1 MGPIPAILLEGG
13 GENVIVPLKIDITHA
28 GTRIVDS
35 ICWNLYSS
43 RLSIEEFSI
52 RTCSDLKL
60 PLSFSY
66 RMQKQ
71 LEEQIVA
78 YRDIISLIK
87 THVHL
92 IPAWQRRA
100 EELQSITLGVRH
112 KSLDYSDTIL
122 WDPMDASITPEA
134 FARGVGEDLAING
147 IVRSDDEPQLQQQ
160 TPLHN
165 KTSNKDIKSTSK
177 PSSSATRASDSQSV
191 SNAHLQTAIA
201 YGIREALFRRLFH
214 LVEEVGLGED
224 QEAAE
229 VEAAR
234 EKERAIET
242 GTKAPTT
249 TVAPS
254 SSTMLEYHT
263 EEPSSLLTK
272 RHWASFKLVQ
282 SQLVADMS
290 LSLWKKAK
298 PNSISDVAAVPVP
311 LLPSDKNSNASVW
324 RE

>member
-1 MGPIPAILLEGG
+1 MKKLKELAAMGPIPAILLEGG
-13 GENVIVPLKIDITHA
+13 GENIIVPLKIDITHA

-43 RLSIEEFSI
+43 RVSIEEFSI

-60 PLSFSY
+60 PLSFSH

-71 LEEQIVA
+71 LEEQLVA

-92 IPAWQRRA
+92 FPAWQRRA

-122 WDPMDASITPEA
+122 WDPMDGTITPEA

-147 IVRSDDEPQLQQQ
+147 IVRSEEEHAQQ
-160 TPLHN
+160 PAYKN
-165 KTSNKDIKSTSK
+165 MGKDGKGK
-177 PSSSATRASDSQSV
+177 PKASDSQNAS
-191 SNAHLQTAIA
+191 SAHLQTAIA

-224 QEAAE
+224 QVTADAELIKERKKAAE
-229 VEAAR
+229 S
-234 EKERAIET
+234 
-242 GTKAPTT
+242 GNPAPP
-249 TVAPS
+249 APL
-254 SSTMLEYHT
+254 SSTMLEYHR
-263 EEPSSLLTK
+263 EEPSSILTK

-282 SQLVADMS
+282 TQVVADMS

-311 LLPSDKNSNASVW
+311 LLPTDKNTNANVW
-324 RE
+324 KE